1 MTEQALSI
9 QTPTFVETD
18 RIGFAVIACG
28 PYARTYKAETFVESL
43 CRLGNWRGQVFV
55 FTDEPRCFDLGRLQA
70 LSGNENIS
78 IAKVGGLQMK
88 RGSPVSVSWRRW
100 AGIPYP
106 QLALKSSQTMSE
118 AKSLKARLFEIC
130 PDENI
135 QVLVYVDADTIVTRD
150 LEMPQLMS
158 LAQNWNGKEGIKC
171 RLDAHDPKCPNTYT
185 GCASIHSGL
194 LVLHR
199 NLSRRAL
206 ARWLKELTNPTAW
219 RRSPFDRDRYREAF
233 DAVSASCADDNYMAI
248 HVIPEETGIEG
259 FSDLQHHHMIE
270 HISFGRLRHHGYKD
284 VEEYVSS
291 SRTHHPNLLVVSLAN
306 RDWRPIWPQLPLQTQ
321 SRHQKVAATI
331 PASPRNV
338 GTFQTA
344 ASNVEKRREK
354 VVGPAG
360 LEPAT
365 RRL

>member
-1 MTEQALSI
+1 MTEQTLSI

-291 SRTHHPNLLVVSLAN
+291 FGLRAYPKGYYFLGRTPQWIKAIFYMGFFPSRRVFKIE
-306 RDWRPIWPQLPLQTQ
+306 D
-321 SRHQKVAATI
+321 VA
-331 PASPRNV
+331 
-338 GTFQTA
+338 
-344 ASNVEKRREK
+344 KRFF
-354 VVGPAG
+354 GP
-360 LEPAT
+360 
-365 RRL
+365 